1 MAFIPR
7 GTLSTNA
14 APVLRYSI
22 VANSITVTELCS
34 VKLAS
39 GFTALGTTGALVFGH
54 VVGIVTKEGVGLETT
69 GAAGALIGSYAGSY
83 ATASDN
89 QTVAMVKA
97 QVDVSKFSLYGATEN
112 AAIGTTTGSN
122 LAGYNQ
128 DLSDSVTLSE
138 SSATATTSPATTAGQ
153 YFGWGVDAVNS
164 ALALVQVYESQV
176 FGI

>member
-14 APVLRYSI
+14 APVLRYATI
-22 VANSITVTELCS
+22 ANSVVMTELAS

-39 GFTALGTTGALVFGH
+39 GFAALGTTGALVFGH
-54 VVGIVTKEGVGLETT
+54 VVGLVTKEGVGLETDGT
-69 GAAGALIGSYAGSY
+69 AGSLIGSFSGTY
-83 ATASDN
+83 TASSTN
-89 QTVAMVKA
+89 QTVANVKV
-97 QVDVSKFSLYGATEN
+97 QVDISKFSLYAGTEN

-128 DLSDSVTLSE
+128 DLADSVTLSE
-138 SSATATTSPATTAGQ
+138 SSAAANTSPATTAGQ

-164 ALALVQVYESQV
+164 ALAVVQIYESQI